1 VVPGEEVVGNTSSGI
16 KRPASVEI
24 EGEPETK
31 EDHMAERPIS
41 QSSGRSLATQASS
54 AVSTPRFVEPQAI
67 YNRTKELYN
76 EISRRAFELFE
87 GDGRIA
93 GRDLDHWFKAEAELL
108 HPAHV
113 QIKESGDAIIV
124 NAEVPG
130 FNANELQL
138 SLEPR
143 RLAIS
148 GKKQSSSDEKKGN
161 VVYSERCSNE
171 LLRSV
176 DLPVE
181 VNVSRA
187 SATLNN
193 GILELT
199 APKLAAKTVPTQAK
213 SAGAA

>member
-1 VVPGEEVVGNTSSGI
+1 
-16 KRPASVEI
+16 
-24 EGEPETK
+24 
-31 EDHMAERPIS
+31 MAERAIS
-41 QSSGRSLATQASS
+41 QSSGRSLATPASS
-54 AVSTPRFVEPQAI
+54 GASTPRFVEPQAI
-67 YNRTKELYN
+67 YSRVNELYD

-87 GDGRIA
+87 GDGRIL

-113 QIKESGDAIIV
+113 QIKESGEAIVV

-143 RLAIS
+143 RLTIS
-148 GKKQSSSDEKKGN
+148 GKKQSGSEERKGN

-171 LLRSV
+171 LLRLIE
-176 DLPVE
+176 LPVE

-187 SATLNN
+187 SAILNN

-199 APKLAAKTVPTQAK
+199 APKLAAKAPSIQAR

>member
-1 VVPGEEVVGNTSSGI
+1 
-16 KRPASVEI
+16 
-24 EGEPETK
+24 
-31 EDHMAERPIS
+31 MAERAMS
-41 QSSGRSLATQASS
+41 QSSGRGLATQASS
-54 AVSTPRFVEPQAI
+54 TASTPRFVEPQAI
-67 YNRTKELYN
+67 YNRMNELYD

-87 GDGRIA
+87 GDGRIL
-93 GRDLDHWFKAEAELL
+93 GRDLDHWFRAEAELL

-113 QIKESGDAIIV
+113 QIKESGDAIVV

-143 RLAIS
+143 RLTIS
-148 GKKQSSSDEKKGN
+148 GKKQSGSDERKGN

-171 LLRSV
+171 LLRIV
-176 DLPVE
+176 ELPAE

-193 GILELT
+193 GILELA
-199 APKLAAKTVPTQAK
+199 APKLAAKAPSTQAK

>member
-1 VVPGEEVVGNTSSGI
+1 
-16 KRPASVEI
+16 
-24 EGEPETK
+24 
-31 EDHMAERPIS
+31 MAERAIS
-41 QSSGRSLATQASS
+41 QSSGRSLAAQSS
-54 AVSTPRFVEPQAI
+54 AASIPRFVEPQTI
-67 YNRTKELYN
+67 YNRMNELYDA
-76 EISRRAFELFE
+76 ISRRAFELFE
-87 GDGRIA
+87 GDGRIF

-113 QIKESGDAIIV
+113 QIKESGDTVIV
-124 NAEVPG
+124 DAEVPG
-130 FNANELQL
+130 FTANELQL

-143 RLAIS
+143 RLTIR
-148 GKKQSSSDEKKGN
+148 GKKQSSSEEKKGN

-176 DLPVE
+176 ELPVE

-187 SATLNN
+187 TATLNN

-199 APKLAAKTVPTQAK
+199 APKLAAKSASIQVK